1 MKTKTILAYYAI
13 AVTVGTLILFWMN
26 KSFVLPYIGVDTA
39 LAIAAYIF
47 ELRKTIAELK
57 NSLVIEKMN
66 TRCSEYFLNRA
77 EKRLAQTIY
86 RCSACNLFIGKGK
99 EHLLSEK
106 VLCEKCYQKERK
118 DDN

>member
-13 AVTVGTLILFWMN
+13 AVTVGTLILFWLN

-57 NSLVIEKMN
+57 NSLALEEMN
-66 TRCSEYFLNRA
+66 TRCSEYLLNRA

-86 RCSACNLFIGKGK
+86 RCNACKRFIGKGK
-99 EHLLSEK
+99 ERLLDEK
-106 VLCEKCYQKERK
+106 ALCEECYQKERK
-118 DDN
+118 R

>member
-1 MKTKTILAYYAI
+1 MKTKTILAHYAI

-26 KSFVLPYIGVDTA
+26 KSFVLPYIVVDTA

-57 NSLVIEKMN
+57 DSLAIEEMN
-66 TRCSEYFLNRA
+66 ARCSEYLLNRA
-77 EKRLAQTIY
+77 EKRLSQTIY
-86 RCSACNLFIGKGK
+86 RCNACNLFIGKGK
-99 EHLLSEK
+99 ERLLGEK

-118 DDN
+118 K

>member
-13 AVTVGTLILFWMN
+13 AVTVGTLILFWVN

-57 NSLVIEKMN
+57 NSLAIEEM
-66 TRCSEYFLNRA
+66 TARCSEHLLNRT

-86 RCSACNLFIGKGK
+86 RCNACNRFIGKRK
-99 EHLLSEK
+99 ERLLDEK
-106 VLCEKCYQKERK
+106 VLCEECYQKER
-118 DDN
+118 NI

>member
-13 AVTVGTLILFWMN
+13 AVTVGTLILFWLN
-26 KSFVLPYIGVDTA
+26 KSFVLLYIGVDTA

-57 NSLVIEKMN
+57 NSLDIEEIR
-66 TRCSEYFLNRA
+66 TRVSEYLLNRA
-77 EKRLAQTIY
+77 EKRLAKTFY
-86 RCSACNLFIGKGK
+86 RCNACNRFIGKGK
-99 EHLLSEK
+99 EHILGDEE

-118 DDN
+118 G